1 MVQRKKKVIVTGVSR
16 EEADE
21 AFGVYATADA
31 EISKIN
37 ASMELQFAKIR
48 EKNAERLTLLQAER
62 ESAFEVLQAYA
73 VENKDSL
80 FAKKKSLELTH
91 GVIGFR
97 TGTPKL
103 KTLKGFTWASALE
116 LVRRFLGFAYV
127 RTVDEL
133 AKDRL
138 LADRELEG
146 VVVYDKGPTG
156 RAASMKEALEICGLH
171 VVQDEAFYVE
181 PKKEE

>member
-1 MVQRKKKVIVTGVSR
+1 M
-16 EEADE
+16 
-21 AFGVYATADA
+21 
-31 EISKIN
+31 
-37 ASMELQFAKIR
+37 
-48 EKNAERLTLLQAER
+48 
-62 ESAFEVLQAYA
+62 
-73 VENKDSL
+73 
-80 FAKKKSLELTH
+80 
-91 GVIGFR
+91 
-97 TGTPKL
+97 
-103 KTLKGFTWASALE
+103 
-116 LVRRFLGFAYV
+116 RRFLGFAYV

-156 RAASMKEALEICGLH
+156 RVASMKEALEICGLH